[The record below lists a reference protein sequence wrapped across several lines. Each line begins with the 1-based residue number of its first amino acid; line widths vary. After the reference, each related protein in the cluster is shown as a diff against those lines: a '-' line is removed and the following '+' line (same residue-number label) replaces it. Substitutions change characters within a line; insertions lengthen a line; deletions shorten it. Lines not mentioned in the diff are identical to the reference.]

1 MPAGLP
7 LNFQFPGQIGNS
19 DQRLGDPVVVYHNG
33 QFLTTFYHLPAGVT
47 AGSPLYCGTVGA
59 EQSMLVSS
67 GTGAALGLDGQPKV
81 VALAQATLSAT
92 DAANATALLI
102 ELLV

>member
-1 MPAGLP
+1 
-7 LNFQFPGQIGNS
+7 
-19 DQRLGDPVVVYHNG
+19 
-33 QFLTTFYHLPAGVT
+33 
-47 AGSPLYCGTVGA
+47 
-59 EQSMLVSS
+59 MLVSS